1 MGSIPTQGT
10 LKTQDN
16 FVSEFFLY
24 NYIIMKNKIIVI
36 GIIIIGLII
45 ISFFGYV
52 IFNFKP
58 GSYINA
64 QEYIINEKEEL
75 VIEAIEDFKKEN
87 PQYIVPEYLGLNDGR
102 DENLVNDH
110 WYHLYFYN
118 NKSNQIIYAWV
129 RSNLENTNTTFA
141 LVAVNEGLTLGNWK
155 DVNKELNEFENK
167 KVKEMFVNQI
177 LNPIKKQIRAK
188 R

>member
-1 MGSIPTQGT
+1 
-10 LKTQDN
+10 
-16 FVSEFFLY
+16 
-24 NYIIMKNKIIVI
+24 MKNKIIVI
-36 GIIIIGLII
+36 GIIIGLII

-52 IFNFKP
+52 IFNLQS

-87 PQYIVPEYLGLNDGR
+87 PQYIVPEVLGLKDGR
-102 DENLVNDH
+102 DKNLVNDH

-118 NKSNQIIYAWV
+118 KKENQIIYAWV
-129 RSNLENTNTTFA
+129 RSNLKNTNTTFA

-155 DVNKELNEFENK
+155 DVNKELNEFEDK
-167 KVKEMFVNQI
+167 KVNEMFVIQI
-177 LNPIKKQIRAK
+177 LNPVKKLIRAK

>member
-1 MGSIPTQGT
+1 
-10 LKTQDN
+10 
-16 FVSEFFLY
+16 
-24 NYIIMKNKIIVI
+24 MKNKIIVV
-36 GIIIIGLII
+36 GIIIGLIV

-52 IFNFKP
+52 IFNLQP

-75 VIEAIEDFKKEN
+75 VIKAIEDFKNEN
-87 PQYIVPEYLGLNDGR
+87 PQYVVPEVLGLNDGR

-118 NKSNQIIYAWV
+118 NEENQIFYAWV

-141 LVAVNEGLTLGNWK
+141 FVSVNKGLTLGNWK
-155 DVNKELNEFENK
+155 LVNKDFNDADNE
-167 KVKEMFVNQI
+167 KVKEKFVDKI
-177 LNPIKKQIRAK
+177 LNPIKKGIRAK
-188 R
+188 KN